1 MSTYYKF
8 IDSYKGLTCTL
19 THRACSEDCTK
30 CVFALVAFARE
41 MNKKEEVDE

>member
-1 MSTYYKF
+1 MSDYYK
-8 IDSYKGLTCTL
+8 ILELYKGLTCTL

-41 MNKKEEVDE
+41 MKRREEVNE

>member
-1 MSTYYKF
+1 MSAYYKG
-8 IDSYKGLTCTL
+8 IDSYKGLICTL

-41 MNKKEEVDE
+41 MKRREEISE

>member
-1 MSTYYKF
+1 MSAYYKVP
-8 IDSYKGLTCTL
+8 DPYKGLTCTL

-41 MNKKEEVDE
+41 MKRRGEVNE

>member
-1 MSTYYKF
+1 MSAYYKVPNP
-8 IDSYKGLTCTL
+8 YKGLTCTL

-41 MNKKEEVDE
+41 MKEKEEGE